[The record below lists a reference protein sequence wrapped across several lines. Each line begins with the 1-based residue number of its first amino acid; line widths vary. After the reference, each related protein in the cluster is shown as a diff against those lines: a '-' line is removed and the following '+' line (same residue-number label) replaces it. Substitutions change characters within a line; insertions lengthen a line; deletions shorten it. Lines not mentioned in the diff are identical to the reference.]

1 MDPATQNP
9 RIAYFS
15 MEIALEPHIPTYS
28 GGLGVLA
35 GDTLRAAA
43 DLGLPMVGVTLV
55 HRKGYFRQRLDPEGH
70 QTEEPDPWRPEER
83 AELLDRTTSV
93 NIEGRRVL
101 VRAWRYWIRGAS
113 GHQVPIY
120 LLDTS
125 VRDNS
130 PWDQTLTDYLYGGDR
145 HYRLCQ
151 EAVLGIGGV
160 KLLRRLGHH
169 ELTTFHMNEGH
180 AAFLTLALLEE
191 EIGDPDLERATDADI
206 EEIRQKCVFTTH
218 TPVAAGHDQFSR
230 QEMRDILGRDS
241 ASALEATH
249 CCPENVLNM
258 TYLALRFSRYINGV
272 AMRHGEVSQDMF
284 PRYPIHAITN
294 GVHAPT
300 WTTPAFQS
308 LYDLRLPGW
317 RHDNLYLRYAIKI
330 SLDEVCQAHSM
341 AKRALFEAV
350 ETETGSRLDPTSFTI
365 GFARRAATYK
375 RPDLVVSNPERLVS
389 MAGNLGPIQ
398 LIFAG
403 KAHPQDEGGKSLILR
418 LAEMSSRY
426 NSDRL
431 RIVYVPNYNMEWGRL
446 ITSGVDLW
454 LNTPQRPQEASGTS
468 GMKAALNGVPSLSV
482 LDGWWVEGWIEGVT
496 GWAIEGVGDDA
507 GSDTESLYT
516 KLANTILPMFYQL
529 PEKYAAVMRSCIAI
543 NGSFFNTQRMITQY
557 LTNAYA
563 PTTESRRLGFEKA

>member
-1 MDPATQNP
+1 
-9 RIAYFS
+9 

-35 GDTLRAAA
+35 GDTLRSAA
-43 DLGLPMVGVTLV
+43 DLRLPMVGVTLV
-55 HRKGYFRQRLDPEGH
+55 HRKGYFRQRLDREGR
-70 QTEEPDPWRPEER
+70 QIEDADPWRPEEKG
-83 AELLDRTTSV
+83 ELLDRSTSV
-93 NIEGRRVL
+93 NIEGRRVI
-101 VRAWRYWIRGAS
+101 VRGWRYWICGAS
-113 GHQVPIY
+113 GHKVPIY
-120 LLDTS
+120 LLDTG
-125 VRDNS
+125 VPDNS
-130 PWDQTLTDYLYGGDR
+130 SWDQTLTDYLYGGDR

-180 AAFLTLALLEE
+180 AAFLALALLEE
-191 EIGDPDLERATDADI
+191 EIGDPDLERATEADI

-218 TPVAAGHDQFSR
+218 TPVPAGHDRFSR
-230 QEMRDILGRDS
+230 EDMRNILGRER

-272 AMRHGEVSQDMF
+272 AMRHGEISQDMF

-300 WTTPAFQS
+300 WTSPGFQS
-308 LYDLRLPGW
+308 LYDLHLSGW
-317 RHDNLYLRYAIKI
+317 RNDNLYLRYVIKI
-330 SLDEVCQAHSM
+330 PLNEVCQAHAM

-375 RPDLVVSNPERLVS
+375 RADLVVSNPERLLS
-389 MAGNLGPIQ
+389 MARSLGPIQ
-398 LIFAG
+398 IVFAG
-403 KAHPQDEGGKSLILR
+403 KAHPQDEGGKSLIR
-418 LAEMSSRY
+418 KVVEISTRY

-446 ITSGVDLW
+446 ITSGVDVW

-468 GMKAALNGVPSLSV
+468 GMKAALNGVPSLGV

-496 GWAIEGVGDDA
+496 GWAIEGPIDDA
-507 GSDTESLYT
+507 SSDAESLYT
-516 KLANTILPMFYQL
+516 RLATTILPMFYQH
-529 PEKYAAVMRSCIAI
+529 PDKYAAVMRSCIAI
-543 NGSFFNTQRMITQY
+543 NGSFFNTQRMVAQY
-557 LTNAYA
+557 LTNAYLREA
-563 PTTESRRLGFEKA
+563 

>member
-1 MDPATQNP
+1 
-9 RIAYFS
+9 

-35 GDTLRAAA
+35 GDTLRSAA

-55 HRKGYFRQRLDPEGH
+55 HRKGYFRQRLDREGR
-70 QTEEPDPWRPEER
+70 QIEEPEPWRPEEK
-83 AELLDRTTSV
+83 AELLDRATSV
-93 NIEGRRVL
+93 NIEGRRVI
-101 VRAWRYWIRGAS
+101 VRAWRYWIGGAS
-113 GHQVPIY
+113 GHKLPIY
-120 LLDTS
+120 LLDTG
-125 VRDNS
+125 VPDNS
-130 PWDQTLTDYLYGGDR
+130 SWDQTLTDYLYGGDR

-169 ELTTFHMNEGH
+169 ELATFHMNEGH

-191 EIGDPDLERATDADI
+191 EIGDPDLERATEADI
-206 EEIRQKCVFTTH
+206 EEVRQKCVFTTH
-218 TPVAAGHDQFSR
+218 TPVPAGHDQFSR
-230 QEMRDILGRDS
+230 QEMRDILGRDR

-249 CCPENVLNM
+249 CCPENTLNM

-272 AMRHGEVSQDMF
+272 AMRHGEISQDMF

-294 GVHAPT
+294 GVHAAT
-300 WTTPAFQS
+300 WTSPALQS
-308 LYDLRLPGW
+308 LYDLHLSGW
-317 RHDNLYLRYAIKI
+317 RNDNLYLRYAIKI

-350 ETETGSRLDPTSFTI
+350 ETETGSRLNPTSFTI

-375 RPDLVVSNPERLVS
+375 RADLVISNPERLLS
-389 MAGNLGPIQ
+389 MARNLGPIQ
-398 LIFAG
+398 IVFAG
-403 KAHPQDEGGKSLILR
+403 KAHPQDEGGKSLIR
-418 LAEMSSRY
+418 KVAEISSLY

-496 GWAIEGVGDDA
+496 GWAIQGPSDDA
-507 GSDTESLYT
+507 GSDAESLYT
-516 KLANTILPMFYQL
+516 KLATTILPMFYQH
-529 PEKYAAVMRSCIAI
+529 PEKYAALMRSSIAI
-543 NGSFFNTQRMITQY
+543 NGSFFNTQRMVAQY
-557 LTNAYA
+557 LTNAYLR
-563 PTTESRRLGFEKA
+563 EE